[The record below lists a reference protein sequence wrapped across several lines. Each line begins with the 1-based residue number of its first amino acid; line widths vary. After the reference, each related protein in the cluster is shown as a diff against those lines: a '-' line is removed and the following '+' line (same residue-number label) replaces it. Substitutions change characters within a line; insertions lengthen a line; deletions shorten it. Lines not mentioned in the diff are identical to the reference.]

1 VITYSQQKVNKKKN
15 DMFTITN
22 ITKTK
27 SLIRLL
33 STITLF
39 IIPSYIMA
47 QENSAESK
55 VEVQELQ
62 HPSKPV
68 QVMVLGT
75 FHFSFGGGNTGN
87 SEIDDMLSTTR
98 QKQIDN
104 LIDKLKPFAPNKIML
119 ELEPS
124 RETEF
129 NEKYRAYLVGEHK
142 LKANERQQLGMKLAA
157 KLKHKRLYAM
167 DHDNMLD
174 TRPAFAEAKKLGQDR
189 LLDEHA
195 AFVKDIIAKDNLQR
209 NGLPVVDWFVQ
220 MNTPPFTDEES
231 GFLTVAQMGAV
242 EDSGAEQV
250 VDWWERNLVM
260 FAHTAQH
267 SEPGDKILIIV
278 GSGHK
283 SLLHQFF
290 KKAKGFE
297 LVSPLSYL
305 K

>member
-1 VITYSQQKVNKKKN
+1 MFIIKSITR
-15 DMFTITN
+15 
-22 ITKTK
+22 TK
-27 SLIRLL
+27 SLIWLL
-33 STITLF
+33 SIITSF

-47 QENSAESK
+47 QENLVVSK

-62 HPSKPV
+62 HPSEAV

-75 FHFSFGGGNTGN
+75 FHFSYGGGNTGN
-87 SEIDDMLSTTR
+87 PEMDDMLSTTR
-98 QKQIDN
+98 QKQIDA
-104 LIDKLKPFAPNKIML
+104 LINKLKHFAPDKIML

-124 RETEF
+124 WEAGF
-129 NEKYRAYLVGEHK
+129 NEKYRAYLTGEHK

-167 DHDNMLD
+167 DHDNFLD

-195 AFVKDIIAKDNLQR
+195 SFIKDIIAKDNLQR

-220 MNTPPFTDEES
+220 MNTPPFIDEEL
-231 GFLTVAQMGAV
+231 GFLTVAQMGAIG
-242 EDSGAEQV
+242 DSGAEQV

-260 FAHTAQH
+260 FAQTAQH

-297 LVSPLSYL
+297 LVSPLPYL
-305 K
+305 KLSN